1 MTPQDKDY
9 FENLLVKFGQSG
21 KKETSD
27 LVADVIAR
35 MKPTIEEAIKVN
47 VNGKIDKLTES
58 VKEQQEDFKDHKVVV
73 YNHFEEDKQWKAD
86 VTPSVA
92 VMKSMQ
98 SWASVSAYVLKTI
111 ILVGGVIGSIYAAI
125 KWLRN

>member
-1 MTPQDKDY
+1 MTPDDRQHFDELILKA
-9 FENLLVKFGQSG
+9 VQSG

-47 VNGKIDKLTES
+47 VNGKIDRLTEA
-58 VKEQQEDFKDHKVVV
+58 VHTQQEDFKDHKVIV
-73 YNHFEEDKQWKAD
+73 YNHFEEDKQWKAE

-92 VMKSMQ
+92 TMKSMQ
-98 SWASVSAYVLKTI
+98 SWASVSGYILKTML
-111 ILVGGVIGSIYAAI
+111 LVGGVCGSLYALL